1 MQCLCSHQEHWH
13 SLSLQWTNGCK
24 KRLNNVFFL
33 FLFVFSICLQMSYQ
47 LCTKGILLKVENA
60 SKSAP
65 TEHSMPKV
73 IVQQTRGASP
83 MEDSD
88 VTEQDVK
95 KKKAKILRMESPC
108 CIFPPSVCSTSPACW
123 ELPFSECLHCHI
135 VYTQCSHEGWKVSS
149 AQVKVS
155 EVMTAECPVSDL
167 LLLLHRAAVRGHIS
181 EGAAPIEAG
190 SAVSLAL
197 TEFPAARTAH
207 QFLWQKWAY
216 WWRWKL
222 ELSVRF

>member
-1 MQCLCSHQEHWH
+1 MHKRYFVEGGKCLKIHTYWAFNAQSDCAADQRCISHGR
-13 SLSLQWTNGCK
+13 QWCDRTGY
-24 KRLNNVFFL
+24 R
-33 FLFVFSICLQMSYQ
+33 
-47 LCTKGILLKVENA
+47 
-60 SKSAP
+60 
-65 TEHSMPKV
+65 
-73 IVQQTRGASP
+73 
-83 MEDSD
+83 
-88 VTEQDVK
+88 
-95 KKKAKILRMESPC
+95 KKAKILRMESPC